1 MHGIIYITECQGQE
15 FWSSWKGQLW
25 TAVGRRNEILK
36 RCPEEGHARRRQM
49 QKGSFRLNVFSRLKL
64 PSPLQF
70 PQTAQPISQ
79 KAKQIQNRLLPQGR
93 NLAFLRK
100 GLEGVSTTQCGT
112 FLLVGEFVQLLN
124 DLSDYNPSEW
134 NHRGEERWWVRQE
147 GERVGK
153 ALLKGNLH
161 GWNSEWGSL
170 ATWNLF
176 LGLNCGVSQGPA
188 SMTVL
193 T

>member
-79 KAKQIQNRLLPQGR
+79 NAKQIQNRLLPQGR

-124 DLSDYNPSEW
+124 WITQLIWVITIHLS
-134 NHRGEERWWVRQE
+134 GTT
-147 GERVGK
+147 GERR
-153 ALLKGNLH
+153 
-161 GWNSEWGSL
+161 E
-170 ATWNLF
+170 
-176 LGLNCGVSQGPA
+176 
-188 SMTVL
+188 MTGE
-193 T
+193 TGGRKSGESFIKR